1 MVDRMAEAYH
11 GMDNKIKNRTD
22 WSIYDFLLLFGCICV
37 GALMII
43 RCFFGTEI
51 TDEAYY
57 VADAKAML
65 EGNLPYAYCT
75 YSYGSGSCF
84 LLIPLIAL
92 YRIFQPELTG
102 VFLYSRICFLIL
114 WYLILIMIY
123 RILRKNVKRCHALL
137 FIGMLIPY
145 KCGIVFF
152 NFSYNTVPC
161 VLMLLAA
168 FLLYDALENRSRY
181 GTLEILV
188 SGFICGVAFF
198 AQPGYGLAIIVFG
211 VLLLIRSRGA
221 KEKLKNI
228 CGYAVGGVAEVC
240 VVFVPIIVQAGI
252 ATTWA
257 GVSRYF
263 RAYPSN
269 TTMSAMTPRSRAWSL
284 VVNFRQFVILFVFM
298 LLVIYFLSK
307 RYVRENEQKLSKKE
321 YQYIGIAAAG
331 GLLIVSFLK
340 STAYSDAISY
350 MVAMVGAIML
360 CALLLCKAYEKQML
374 LIYVGIYPILFAVG
388 EAICVDSGNTIGR
401 FTAAVPTLAVCVLFL
416 LEEKSEII
424 RFLATALAA
433 LCVLELGLSVFTH
446 VYRDDRIVNLRYRVE
461 DGVYKGIFTT
471 EARSRDLPALE
482 TYLNRYIKDGEY
494 YEFHDLA
501 PYGYLMMHMGEPCSI
516 ATWDTLNYRYG
527 KNAPAELYEYYRRR
541 QTIPDKLFYVD
552 SGDGIS
558 IEDSAFQYNEFVETY
573 YEKIDEV
580 ELNDTF
586 LHIVVFEYKG
596 GFDEDYDYWI
606 DRHMVY
612 PDTNGSNK

>member
-1 MVDRMAEAYH
+1 MVDRMGMAKAYH
-11 GMDNKIKNRTD
+11 GMDNNTKNRID
-22 WSIYDFLLLFGCICV
+22 WSVYDFLLLFGCIV
-37 GALMII
+37 AGALMIA

-102 VFLYSRICFLIL
+102 VFLFSRICFLVL

-123 RILRKNVKRCHALL
+123 RILCKNVRRCHALL
-137 FIGMLIPY
+137 FVGMLIPY

-161 VLMLLAA
+161 VLILLAA
-168 FLLYDALENRSRY
+168 FLLYDVLENRSRY

-188 SGFICGVAFF
+188 SGFTCGIAFF
-198 AQPGYGLAIIVFG
+198 AQPGYGLAIVVFG
-211 VLLLIRSRGA
+211 ILLLIRSRGA
-221 KEKLKNI
+221 KEKIKNI
-228 CGYAVGGVAEVC
+228 CCYAAGGVAEVC
-240 VVFVPIIVQAGI
+240 VVFIPIIIQAGF
-252 ATTWA
+252 ATVWA

-263 RAYPSN
+263 HSYPSN
-269 TTMSAMTPRSRAWSL
+269 ATMSVMTPRSRAWSL
-284 VVNFRQFVILFVFM
+284 VVNFRQFVILFIIIAP
-298 LLVIYFLSK
+298 VIYLFSR
-307 RYVRENEQKLSKKE
+307 RYVRENEQKLSNKE
-321 YQYIGIAAAG
+321 YQYIGIAVAG
-331 GLLIVSFLK
+331 CLLIASFLK
-340 STAYSDAISY
+340 NTVYSDAVSY
-350 MVAMVGAIML
+350 MVAMIGTIMF

-388 EAICVDSGNTIGR
+388 EAICVDSGNSIGR
-401 FTAAVPTLAVCVLFL
+401 FTAGVPTLAICVLVL

-424 RFLATALAA
+424 RLLATVLAGV
-433 LCVLELGLSVFTH
+433 CVLELGLSVFTH
-446 VYRDDRIVNLRYRVE
+446 VYRDDRIWNLRYRVE

-471 EARSRDLPALE
+471 EARAKALPELE
-482 TYLNRYIKDGEY
+482 TYLNQYIKDGEF

-501 PYGYLMMHMGEPCSI
+501 PYGYLMMHTGEPCSI

-558 IEDSAFQYNEFVETY
+558 IEDIAFRYNEFVETY

-580 ELNDTF
+580 EWNDTF
-586 LHIVVFEYKG
+586 FRVVVYEYRG
-596 GFDEDYDYWI
+596 GFDGDYDYWI
-606 DRHMVY
+606 DRHMIV
-612 PDTNGSNK
+612 PGQ